1 MPAQTYSNPHCD
13 GAPTAEGNG
22 PGQLGSLG
30 RCSPGSDLFMFDDP
44 SKFVVG
50 SCVDG
55 DVLVAVHDDPQ
66 CADPIQKYEYLSES
80 CQAFC
85 SLATPP
91 DPAHGT
97 TPSPPHWRS
106 LPHKVHRLHSPS
118 PTPLAPALLALSL
131 SQPLRRTRSQS
142 STSTIASV
150 HPRSLCGSM
159 ATAAYGAM
167 C

>member
-1 MPAQTYSNPHCD
+1 VAPLTVPLGNLLTTYVCVAAQTYSNPQCD

-30 RCSPGSDLFMFDDP
+30 RCSSGGDLFMFDDP

-91 DPAHGT
+91 DPPRGT
-97 TPSPPHWRS
+97 SPIARRHCRSHLTPGYIGCIPALPCRS
-106 LPHKVHRLHSPS
+106 RLPFSPS
-118 PTPLAPALLALSL
+118 
-131 SQPLRRTRSQS
+131 
-142 STSTIASV
+142 V
-150 HPRSLCGSM
+150 
-159 ATAAYGAM
+159 
-167 C
+167 